1 MRKRR
6 FVHYA
11 VVPLLT
17 MGGCAQV
24 GKLASTDLT
33 NAALVA
39 AHNGDAQGAACWV
52 ALSPVAQAIE
62 TAPTPG
68 LASTIEADRLFAIAT
83 EAPTAP
89 CNAVGGMVL
98 SMVLRKA
105 LPLLP

>member
-24 GKLASTDLT
+24 GKLASADLT
-33 NAALVA
+33 NAAQIA
-39 AHNGDAQGAACWV
+39 AHNGDAQGAACWA
-52 ALSPVAQAIE
+52 ALSPVANAVE

-68 LASTIEADRLFAIAT
+68 LASTIEADRLFAFAT
-83 EAPTAP
+83 EGPTAP
-89 CNAVGGMVL
+89 CNAVGGMIL

-105 LPLLP
+105 APLLP

>member
-1 MRKRR
+1 MQKRR

-11 VVPLLT
+11 IVPLLT

-24 GKLASTDLT
+24 GKLASADLT
-33 NAALVA
+33 NAAQLA
-39 AHNGDAQGAACWV
+39 ADNGDVQGAACWA
-52 ALSPVAQAIE
+52 ALSPIANAIE

-83 EAPTAP
+83 EGPTAR
-89 CNAVGGMVL
+89 CNAVSGMIF

>member
-17 MGGCAQV
+17 MSGCAQV
-24 GKLASTDLT
+24 GKLASADLT
-33 NAALVA
+33 NAAQVA
-39 AHNGDAQGAACWV
+39 ADNGDVQGAACWA
-52 ALSPVAQAIE
+52 ALSPIANAIE
-62 TAPTPG
+62 TASIPG

-83 EAPTAP
+83 EGPTAP
-89 CNAVGGMVL
+89 CNAVSGMIL

-105 LPLLP
+105 VPVLP